1 MNFSYEKAEKRLR
14 KELDAGRFR
23 HTMGVTY
30 TAACLAMVHGC
41 ELEKARIAGL
51 LHDCAKGIPDEQK
64 FSMCREYGVSVTDA
78 ERANPPLLHAKCGA
92 LVAEYKYGIGDEEI
106 LHAIRVHTTGCIHMS
121 LLDEIIFV
129 ADYIEPGRDQ
139 APHLKELRKLAQ
151 RDLEQTTYRIMADT
165 VCYLQSSPERAQM
178 MDPATYQAYLYY
190 KECCA
195 SV

>member
-1 MNFSYEKAEKRLR
+1 MNENIDVMR
-14 KELDAGRFR
+14 KKVKKYLDKNRYN
-23 HTMGVTY
+23 HTLGVMY
-30 TAACLAMVHGC
+30 TAGALAMRYGTDMDRA
-41 ELEKARIAGL
+41 LTAGL

>member
-1 MNFSYEKAEKRLR
+1 MKFEEIQKKLK
-14 KELDAGRFR
+14 KELKPSRYK
-23 HTMGVTY
+23 HTMGVVE
-30 TAACLAMVHGC
+30 TAGKLAEIHSYDVG
-41 ELEKARIAGL
+41 KARLAAL
-51 LHDCAKGIPDEQK
+51 LHDCAKEIPDEQK

-139 APHLKELRKLAQ
+139 APHLKKLRKLAQ

>member
-1 MNFSYEKAEKRLR
+1 MKFEEIQKKLK
-14 KELDAGRFR
+14 KELKPSRYK
-23 HTMGVTY
+23 HTMGVVE
-30 TAACLAMVHGC
+30 TAGKLAEIHGYDV
-41 ELEKARIAGL
+41 EKARLAAL

-64 FSMCREYGVSVTDA
+64 FSMCREYCVSVTDA

-151 RDLEQTTYRIMADT
+151 KDLEQTTYRIMADT